1 MPNILFANE
10 PRMIWGTEKKKT
22 KTKQAP
28 NFSLKSV
35 AMEEQNPICRGLLI
49 LKLSFV
55 NH

>member
-10 PRMIWGTEKKKT
+10 PRMIWGTEKKK